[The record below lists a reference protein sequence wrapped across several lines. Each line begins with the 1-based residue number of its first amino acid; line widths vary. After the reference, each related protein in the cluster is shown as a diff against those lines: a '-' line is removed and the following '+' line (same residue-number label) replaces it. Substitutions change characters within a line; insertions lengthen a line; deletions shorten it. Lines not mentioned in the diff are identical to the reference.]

1 MENLNETFD
10 LVTLRAFSSVPQV
23 WDDLEKLTASG
34 GRIAAYKGMR
44 NNAEEEMAG
53 LKNRGVSP
61 DRMELIPLKVPFSGA
76 ERHLLLINS

>member
-1 MENLNETFD
+1 
-10 LVTLRAFSSVPQV
+10 
-23 WDDLEKLTASG
+23 
-34 GRIAAYKGMR
+34 MR